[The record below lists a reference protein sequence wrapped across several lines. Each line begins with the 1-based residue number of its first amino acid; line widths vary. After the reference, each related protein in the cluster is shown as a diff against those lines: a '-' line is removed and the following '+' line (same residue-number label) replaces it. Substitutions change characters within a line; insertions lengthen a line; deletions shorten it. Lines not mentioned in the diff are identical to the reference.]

1 MDPATIMIISSI
13 LGAAG
18 NAASGS
24 GQQQVYSFDG
34 TGADP
39 ESRMAQTYKLMEG
52 LGGAMAK
59 QQAGGYNLPDAVVQ
73 TPQGF
78 SGHGLPM
85 NIGLGNL
92 HDPAI
97 NHPEY
102 LHKDGLDLPSDFF
115 SSAPGTS
122 GPTGARG
129 QALDQTTHN
138 GHTFTTSPGHMPY
151 DIWRRGQSL
160 ANRGTMPDD
169 SQQALTALRAL
180 R

>member
-24 GQQQVYSFDG
+24 SGQQVASFDG
-34 TGADP
+34 TAADP
-39 ESRMAQTYKLMEG
+39 ESRMAQTYKLLEG
-52 LGGAMAK
+52 LGGAMSK
-59 QQAGGYNLPDAVVQ
+59 QQSQGYSLPDAVVQ

-85 NIGLGNL
+85 NIGLGSL

-97 NHPEY
+97 DHPEY
-102 LHKDGLDLPSDFF
+102 LHKDGLQLPSDLFAPAQ
-115 SSAPGTS
+115 SAK
-122 GPTGARG
+122 GPTGALG
-129 QALDQTTHN
+129 QSLDQTTHN
-138 GHTFTTSPGHMPY
+138 GRTFTTSPGHMPY

-160 ANRGTMPDD
+160 ANRGTIPDD
-169 SQQALTALRAL
+169 SDQALTALRAM